1 MNQIGMI
8 LGNDF
13 RQALINSEN
22 ESRKYEKKSTNVY
35 KPDQARYKMVI
46 WFKDGN
52 KRCFY
57 SYDHQYHNKV
67 KHLDE
72 YESLVKLLKLM
83 KKHEG
88 NFKNCIIYATLD
100 PERDVKSN
108 YNHIICWTNI
118 HGNHEENKSVRFL
131 VDKTDNLLH
140 LKHLE
145 AYTDKKLIH

>member
-1 MNQIGMI
+1 MNQIGNI
-8 LGNDF
+8 LENDF
-13 RQALINSEN
+13 RQVLINSEKETRTYN
-22 ESRKYEKKSTNVY
+22 KKSSNIY

-67 KHLDE
+67 KHIDE
-72 YESLVKLLKLM
+72 HTSLVKLVMLM
-83 KKHEG
+83 KKHDG
-88 NFKNCIIYATLD
+88 KFKNCIIYATLD

-108 YNHIICWTNI
+108 YNHIVMWTNI
-118 HGNHEENKSVRFL
+118 HGNHEENKSVRFH
-131 VDKTDNLLH
+131 VNGKDNLLH

-145 AYTDKKLIH
+145 AYTNKNLIH